1 MPRRSLATVPHR
13 RPCRETTHEPVE
25 NLEEVEDVWRIGSK
39 VFLQS
44 DGPEFYGVAQAGE
57 RGGRAPLDSLIAN
70 RIGEIFEYQDDMAV
84 AGLKNLSEKLNN
96 LGCGCAARALLP
108 LSSPPSLPRP
118 LDPLPFT
125 LRRAH
130 PHRREQTHEPVEN
143 LKLLS

>member
-1 MPRRSLATVPHR
+1 MCGASGARSSCSRTVPSSTVLR
-13 RPCRETTHEPVE
+13 KPASGAV
-25 NLEEVEDVWRIGSK
+25 
-39 VFLQS
+39 
-44 DGPEFYGVAQAGE
+44 
-57 RGGRAPLDSLIAN
+57 GRLSTFSSQIE
-70 RIGEIFEYQDDMAV
+70 IGEIFEYQDDMAV
-84 AGLKNLSEKLNN
+84 AGLKNLSEKLTN

-108 LSSPPSLPRP
+108 LSSPPSPPHP